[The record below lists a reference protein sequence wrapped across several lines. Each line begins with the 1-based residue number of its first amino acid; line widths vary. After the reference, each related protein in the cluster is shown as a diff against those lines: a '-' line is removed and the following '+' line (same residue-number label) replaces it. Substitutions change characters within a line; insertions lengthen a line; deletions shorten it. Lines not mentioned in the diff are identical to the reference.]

1 MKVKVCVGSNCT
13 LLGAMNIL
21 DQIEDLKEIISES
34 PENYQNEPL
43 DVEAV
48 KCIGICKETTEPVAP
63 VVVID
68 GETMTQ
74 ASGQVVMEKILDKL
88 KIEG

>member
-21 DQIEDLKEIISES
+21 DQIEDLKEIISEE
-34 PENYQNEPL
+34 PESYNEESL

-48 KCIGICKETTEPVAP
+48 KCIGFCKESDENIAP

-68 GETMTQ
+68 DEAIFN
-74 ASGQVVMEKILDKL
+74 ASSQVVMEKILDKL
-88 KIEG
+88 RK

>member
-21 DQIEDLKEIISES
+21 DQIEDLKDIISEE
-34 PENYQNEPL
+34 PESYQDVAL

-48 KCIGICKETTEPVAP
+48 KCLGFCKGTEEDIAP

-68 GETMTQ
+68 DEAIFNAT
-74 ASGQVVMEKILDKL
+74 SQVVMEKILDKVR
-88 KIEG
+88 K

>member
-1 MKVKVCVGSNCT
+1 MKIKVCMGSNCT

-21 DQIEDLKEIISES
+21 DQIEDLKDIINDDLD
-34 PENYQNEPL
+34 NYNDEEL

-48 KCIGICKETTEPVAP
+48 RCLDYCKKTTDKIAP

-68 GETMTQ
+68 DEVMFN
-74 ASGQVVMEKILDKL
+74 ASSQTVMEKIVNRL
-88 KIEG
+88 KK

>member
-21 DQIEDLKEIISES
+21 DQIEDLKDIIIEEPES
-34 PENYQNEPL
+34 YQEENL

-48 KCIGICKETTEPVAP
+48 KCIGFCKESDENIAP

-68 GETMTQ
+68 DEAIFN
-74 ASGQVVMEKILDKL
+74 ASSQVVMEKILDKL
-88 KIEG
+88 RK